1 VALGPGGGPAGFLR
15 GIVGARGSGAAGNNA
30 RLGSALG
37 ATEKTMVRRVFSLA
51 AMLMAFAVLSDALA
65 QQTVKVGAI
74 YPLSGNAAS
83 AGNYS
88 KAAIELAVEIVNNDH
103 PELKDLPLA
112 AGSGLPGVGGAKIQV
127 VFADNQGTPA
137 AGQNQ
142 ALRLITEE
150 RVIALIGAYQSGI
163 TVTTSAMA
171 ERHGVPFVT
180 PESVAANLTERG
192 FKWFF
197 RATPVAGD
205 FARAYSDFLKE
216 QKAAGQKVSSIA
228 IINENTE
235 YGNSVASVI
244 RDVFAKEGLNV
255 SQVIPYSANTTDVQP
270 QVLQLK
276 EKNPDV
282 VIFVSYTSD
291 AILYAKTM
299 KDLNW
304 KPAIMIADNAGFND
318 PSFVSTSG
326 ALVEG
331 LVNRSSFAPGKAG
344 SLSALVNDL
353 YRKKNNVDLDDAS
366 ARAMQGMLILADAI
380 NRAGSTDAAKI
391 QAALRETDLKA
402 NQIVTGYN
410 GVKFD
415 AKGQNVLASSLI
427 TQMQGGRY
435 VPVWPKDK
443 AVGELKLPYKGW

>member
-1 VALGPGGGPAGFLR
+1 MWSRKFSLTALCTALL
-15 GIVGARGSGAAGNNA
+15 ALAYAGAAA
-30 RLGSALG
+30 
-37 ATEKTMVRRVFSLA
+37 
-51 AMLMAFAVLSDALA
+51 A

-88 KAAIELAVEIVNNDH
+88 KAAIELAVDIINNDH

-112 AGSGLPGVGGAKIQV
+112 AGTGLPRLGGAKIEV

-150 RVIALIGAYQSGI
+150 KVQALIGAYQSGI

-171 ERHGVPFVT
+171 ERHGIPFVN

-197 RATPVAGD
+197 RVTPVAGD
-205 FARAYSDFLKE
+205 FARAYADFLKE
-216 QKAAGQKVSSIA
+216 QKAAGQKVGSIA
-228 IINENTE
+228 IVNENTE

-244 RDVFAKEGLNV
+244 REMFGKEGLPV
-255 SQVIPYSANTTDVQP
+255 VQVIPYSANTTDVQP

-304 KPAIMIADNAGFND
+304 KPSIMIADDAGFND
-318 PSFVSTSG
+318 PSFVSSSG
-326 ALVEG
+326 SLVEG
-331 LVNRSSFAPGKAG
+331 LVNRSSFAPGKPG
-344 SLSALVNDL
+344 SLSALINDL
-353 YRKKNNVDLDDAS
+353 YKKKNNVDLDDAS
-366 ARAMQGMLILADAI
+366 ARAMQGMLVLADAI

-391 QAALRETDLKA
+391 QAALRATDLKA
-402 NQIVTGYN
+402 NQVVTGYN

-415 AKGQNVLASSLI
+415 DKGQNILASSLI
-427 TQMQGGRY
+427 TQMQGGSY

-443 AVGELKLPYKGW
+443 AAGELKLPYKGW